1 MNDMELIKNWRKFN
15 GFSQSEAAR
24 ILGYANYQSVCNFE
38 TGRRNVPNRV
48 KQLIKYQMRAS
59 KWEK

>member
-38 TGRRNVPNRV
+38 M
-48 KQLIKYQMRAS
+48 YQT
-59 KWEK
+59 ELNN